1 LTASTLFE
9 FSTLALLGD
18 TKAMIIKN
26 ESISRELRQTQKL
39 LTTNTKLDKQ
49 NGEQY
54 LIVGLSLAPHRR
66 SGTNLC
72 PDAGF
77 CSAVCNLW
85 FSGLT
90 RMPSVQEAM
99 LKRSRWLLENRE
111 SFESKL
117 CWELLQHERKADR
130 LGLVPLVRLN
140 VASDLDW
147 SHIVDMFPGITF
159 YDYTKVLSRIG
170 KTPSNYHL
178 TYSVNE
184 RSDWRTVNR
193 ILSRGFNVSMVF
205 DTEYC
210 PQHGRIGELPTDI
223 KLGTKWWSVID
234 GDKHD
239 IRIPDKDGFGNVVGL
254 RFKGSRKLLQQAIEH
269 GFVFPG

>member
-1 LTASTLFE
+1 MSIVSLNTSRHKFE
-9 FSTLALLGD
+9 YD
-18 TKAMIIKN
+18 
-26 ESISRELRQTQKL
+26 LRQVKL
-39 LTTNTKLDKQ
+39 LSTNTKLDKQ
-49 NGEQY
+49 NGKSY
-54 LIVGLSLAPHRR
+54 LITGLTLAPHRR
-66 SGTNLC
+66 SGVNLC

-85 FSGLT
+85 FSGRTVT
-90 RMPSVQEAM
+90 RPVRQAM
-99 LKRSRWLLENRE
+99 LNRSHWFVEDRQA
-111 SFESKL
+111 FESKL
-117 CWELLQHERKADR
+117 AWELLQHERKADR
-130 LGLVPLVRLN
+130 LGLIPLVRLN

-147 SHIVDMFPGITF
+147 SHVAEQFPEITF
-159 YDYTKVLSRIG
+159 YDYSKVLSRIG

-223 KLGTKWWSVID
+223 KLGTKWWPVTD

-239 IRIPDKDGFGNVVGL
+239 IRIPEMDGHGVIVGL
-254 RFKGSRKLLQQAIEH
+254 RFKGSRKLLGQAIEH
-269 GFVFPG
+269 GFVFAG